1 MTALK
6 ADAPGWRE
14 QAIIPVL
21 TMRNAANAARA
32 AEVLAE
38 SGLRFIEVTLRT
50 PESLAVIR
58 AMAAVNTGAIIGAG
72 CIRAPDDINEAIA
85 AGAQFL
91 VSPGQTDTLLAAGL
105 AAPVPFIPAAA
116 TPAEMM
122 RATEAGFP
130 VVKFFPAEASGGIKA
145 LRAILAP
152 LHDIAVMPTGGI
164 TPANALDYLKIPNV
178 VAVGGSWMVKPD
190 DLDAGRVPVLRSSTA
205 SSAWSAPLGPSPGSS
220 RRATDS

>member
-21 TMRNAANAARA
+21 TVRKAANAARTA
-32 AEVLAE
+32 AALADA
-38 SGLRFIEVTLRT
+38 GLKFIEVTLRT
-50 PESLAVIR
+50 PESLAAIR
-58 AMAAVNTGAIIGAG
+58 TMAAADTGAIIGAG
-72 CIRAPDDINEAIA
+72 SIRSPRDIDDAIA

-91 VSPGQTDTLLAAGL
+91 VSPGQTDALLKAGL

-122 RATEAGFP
+122 RAMEAGYP

-145 LRAILAP
+145 LSAILAP
-152 LHDIAVMPTGGI
+152 VHDIVVMPTGGI
-164 TPANALDYLKIPNV
+164 TAANAPDYLRIPNV
-178 VAVGGSWMVKPD
+178 VAVGGSWMVKPS
-190 DLDAGRVPVLRSSTA
+190 DLDDGRFDEIA
-205 SSAWSAPLGPSPGSS
+205 SLAREAADIG
-220 RRATDS
+220 RHRA

>member
-21 TMRNAANAARA
+21 TVRNVANAARTA
-32 AEVLAE
+32 ALLAE
-38 SGLRFIEVTLRT
+38 SGLKFIEVTLRT
-50 PESLAVIR
+50 PESLAAIR
-58 AMAAVNTGAIIGAG
+58 AMAEAKTGAIIGAG
-72 CIRAPDDINEAIA
+72 SIRSPRDIDEAIA
-85 AGAQFL
+85 AGAEFL
-91 VSPGQTDTLLAAGL
+91 VSPGQTDALLKAGL

-122 RATEAGFP
+122 RAMEAGFP
-130 VVKFFPAEASGGIKA
+130 VVKFFPAEASGGIRA
-145 LRAILAP
+145 LSAILAP

-178 VAVGGSWMVKPD
+178 VAVGGSWMVKAD
-190 DLDAGRVPVLRSSTA
+190 DLDGGRFDDVAALAREAAAIGRRRS
-205 SSAWSAPLGPSPGSS
+205 
-220 RRATDS
+220 

>member
-21 TMRNAANAARA
+21 TVRNVANAARTA
-32 AEVLAE
+32 AVLAE
-38 SGLRFIEVTLRT
+38 SGLKFIEVTLRT
-50 PESLAVIR
+50 PESLAAIR
-58 AMAAVNTGAIIGAG
+58 AMAGAKTGAIIGAG
-72 CIRAPDDINEAIA
+72 SIRSPRDIDEAIA
-85 AGAQFL
+85 AGAEFL
-91 VSPGQTDTLLAAGL
+91 VSPGQTDALLKAGL

-122 RATEAGFP
+122 RAMEAGFP
-130 VVKFFPAEASGGIKA
+130 VVKFFPAEASGGIRA
-145 LRAILAP
+145 LSAILAP

-178 VAVGGSWMVKPD
+178 VAVGGSWMVKAD
-190 DLDAGRVPVLRSSTA
+190 DLDGGRFDDVAALAREAAAIGRRRS
-205 SSAWSAPLGPSPGSS
+205 
-220 RRATDS
+220 

>member
-1 MTALK
+1 MTALEI
-6 ADAPGWRE
+6 DAPGWRE

-21 TMRNAANAARA
+21 TMRKAANAVRT

-50 PESLAVIR
+50 PESLAAIR
-58 AMAAVNTGAIIGAG
+58 AMAAANSGAIIGAG
-72 CIRAPDDINEAIA
+72 SIRSPHDIDDALS
-85 AGAQFL
+85 AGARFL
-91 VSPGQTDTLLAAGL
+91 VSPGQTDALLEAGL

-122 RATEAGFP
+122 RAMEAGFP

-145 LRAILAP
+145 LSAILAP

-164 TPANALDYLKIPNV
+164 TPANAQDYLKIPNV

-190 DLDAGRVPVLRSSTA
+190 DLDAGRFDGVAALA
-205 SSAWSAPLGPSPGSS
+205 
-220 RRATDS
+220 RAAAAIGRQRG